1 MGVCVGGSIFRI
13 GRGVSG
19 LRVLG
24 SRLWR
29 VFGCGFV
36 GSGFLGFVLC
46 VVFGLFGLGGMLRRR
61 IFGLCLLGF
70 VVVCG
75 VWGFFCGRLLGL
87 FVLLLGR
94 VCLLGFGGIVVV
106 FWFCPSRIL
115 IRIRMLFCFFC
126 RSGLFVSFCP
136 SS

>member
-46 VVFGLFGLGGMLRRR
+46 VVFGLFGLGGMLLRR

-70 VVVCG
+70 VGVCCCL
-75 VWGFFCGRLLGL
+75 WCLGFFLRPSVGIICFVVGSRLPIRVRWDRGCFL
-87 FVLLLGR
+87 VL
-94 VCLLGFGGIVVV
+94 
-106 FWFCPSRIL
+106 SQ
-115 IRIRMLFCFFC
+115 
-126 RSGLFVSFCP
+126 
-136 SS
+136 